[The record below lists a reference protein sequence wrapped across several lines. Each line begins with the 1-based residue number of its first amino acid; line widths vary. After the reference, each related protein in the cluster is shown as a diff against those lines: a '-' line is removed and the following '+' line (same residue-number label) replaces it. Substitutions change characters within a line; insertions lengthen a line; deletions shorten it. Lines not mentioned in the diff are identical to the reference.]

1 MMVAKAARSLA
12 TSASPD
18 HCVGPGVG
26 EAKVPGA
33 SVVDDCD
40 VPGIDKVVPGTDK
53 VLPSHGQPAEGV
65 RTVAGAAIAVPGEQA
80 SIGSQMGAATVAGM
94 ATAWLYAVGE

>member
-1 MMVAKAARSLA
+1 M
-12 TSASPD
+12 
-18 HCVGPGVG
+18 G

-33 SVVDDCD
+33 SVVDDCNA
-40 VPGIDKVVPGTDK
+40 PGTDKVAPGADK
-53 VLPSHGQPAEGV
+53 VLPSHGQPAAGV
-65 RTVAGAAIAVPGEQA
+65 RTVAGAGMAVPGEQA